1 MANAFI
7 YSLFLVAIF
16 HGCLLIMSF
25 ALWKNG
31 YRILG
36 AGVVL
41 RLSVVGALLPI
52 IMSIIKYYW

>member
-36 AGVVL
+36 RGL
-41 RLSVVGALLPI
+41 FYGYQLSARC
-52 IMSIIKYYW
+52 YQ

>member
-25 ALWKNG
+25 VLWKNG

-36 AGVVL
+36 AGFVL
-41 RLSVVGALLPI
+41 RFSVLCALLPI
-52 IMSIIKYYW
+52 IMATIKYYW

>member
-25 ALWKNG
+25 VLWKNG

-36 AGVVL
+36 AGLVL
-41 RLSVVGALLPI
+41 RFSVLCAGDAANLLI
-52 IMSIIKYYW
+52 